1 MTGCVD
7 KGKLGDVVYFDF
19 TKDFDIVS
27 RSTFIAKLVSYRLDN
42 WEIRLL
48 ENWLGHQA

>member
-7 KGKLGDVVYFDF
+7 KGKLVDVVYFDF

-27 RSTFIAKLVSYRLDN
+27 HSTFIAKLVSYRLNN
-42 WEIRLL
+42 WEIRLV